1 MDFPTIIRE
10 NNATH
15 TVDATELTSLI
26 EEAKALHVKHHG
38 KETFFE
44 RSVFINWTCGI
55 ADCKYCYLSTQPK
68 SDKQALRSPASILAE
83 ILVCKAMGWRIGYL
97 TGGLRVESSEYMT
110 NLLENV
116 EKVLGHKTWMNF
128 GPYTHKEVQSFKPY
142 VGGMG
147 SAIESFDEE
156 LHNYICPSKPLK
168 ALKRF
173 LGYLQEEEMGKLITI
188 ILGIGEKKSDL
199 DEVIKE
205 IEHYGIDTVQLC
217 FLKPQENTVFAEVP
231 APDPEYMCWWIAK
244 LRIAFPKLKIKIALV
259 RERMGDTQRYLEAG
273 ANGFSRFMVFKDFN
287 SSYAKELE
295 AGCIAAGRELEG
307 HFTTLPEFDV
317 DAAVDKLDLEE
328 KLKEVVR
335 LKAKQYWK
343 KLEKLEKKGQ
353 TLLL

>member
-1 MDFPTIIRE
+1 MDFATRIKE

-15 TVDATELTSLI
+15 TVDAHELAQLMK
-26 EEAKALHVKHHG
+26 KANLVHKEHHSNVA
-38 KETFFE
+38 FFE

-68 SDKQALRSPASILAE
+68 NDKHALRSPASILAE
-83 ILVCKAMGWRIGYL
+83 ILVCKLMGWRIGYL
-97 TGGLRVESSEYMT
+97 TGGLRVERSEYLVE
-110 NLLENV
+110 LLKNV
-116 EKVLGHKTWMNF
+116 EKVLGEKTWMNF
-128 GPYTHKEVQSFKPY
+128 GPYTHKEVQAFKPY
-142 VGGMG
+142 VQGMG

-188 ILGIGEKKSDL
+188 ILGIGEKKSDIE
-199 DEVIKE
+199 EVIKE
-205 IEHYGIDTVQLC
+205 IKHYNINTVQLC

-244 LRIAFPKLKIKIALV
+244 LRIALPDLSIKVALV
-259 RERMGDTQRYLEAG
+259 RERMGDTQKYLEAG

-295 AGCIAAGRELEG
+295 AGCIAAGRDLQG
-307 HFTTLPEFDV
+307 HFTTLPSINI
-317 DAAVDKLDLEE
+317 DAEVEKLDIDT
-328 KLKEVVR
+328 KLKEIV
-335 LKAKQYWK
+335 LMKAKQYWK
-343 KLEKLEKKGQ
+343 KLEKLSKKE
-353 TLLL
+353 